1 MKTLDLHGTRH
12 HEVDLKVEN
21 FILMHQEDTPLTIIC
36 GNSQKMIDLVYDVIN
51 RIDLQTVVMNQY
63 GVIVIREIWWTDLN
77 IIGVTL
83 CSGKSS
89 GKSNLS
95 SGSPKESSKKPT
107 KNFKNLHKN
116 PLFLVDKTPFG
127 AILYV

>member
-63 GVIVIREIWWTDLN
+63 GVIVIREI
-77 IIGVTL
+77 
-83 CSGKSS
+83 
-89 GKSNLS
+89 
-95 SGSPKESSKKPT
+95 
-107 KNFKNLHKN
+107 
-116 PLFLVDKTPFG
+116 
-127 AILYV
+127 

>member
-21 FILMHQEDTPLTIIC
+21 FILMHQEDTPLTSIC

-63 GVIVIREIWWTDLN
+63 GVIVIREI
-77 IIGVTL
+77 
-83 CSGKSS
+83 
-89 GKSNLS
+89 
-95 SGSPKESSKKPT
+95 
-107 KNFKNLHKN
+107 
-116 PLFLVDKTPFG
+116 
-127 AILYV
+127 

>member
-51 RIDLQTVVMNQY
+51 RIDLKTVVMNQY
-63 GVIVIREIWWTDLN
+63 GVIVIREI
-77 IIGVTL
+77 
-83 CSGKSS
+83 
-89 GKSNLS
+89 
-95 SGSPKESSKKPT
+95 
-107 KNFKNLHKN
+107 
-116 PLFLVDKTPFG
+116 
-127 AILYV
+127 